1 MTRTILIDDLDGTDI
16 DVETVR
22 FSIDKQVY
30 EIDLSAENAAKLR
43 GTLDKFIGAGHQLRE
58 SKRVARK
65 KIVGGA
71 VSKEQTQAIRHW
83 ARERTGTRCRREDG
97 SPATF
102 ARLSKPPTDCCPAEV
117 GGIGGAGWGCSL
129 GPGARCFR

>member
-22 FSIDKQVY
+22 FSIDKHDY

-43 GTLDKFIGAGHQLRE
+43 GKLDKFIGAGHLIRE

-71 VSKEQTQAIRHW
+71 VSEEQTQAIRHW
-83 ARERTGTRCRREDG
+83 ARENGYQVSERGRIPSNVRE
-97 SPATF
+97 AF
-102 ARLSKPPTDCCPAEV
+102 EAAH
-117 GGIGGAGWGCSL
+117 
-129 GPGARCFR
+129 